1 MNKCDFL
8 DNIIRNATE
17 KDMDILVMMYL
28 DEVEDHQQRAQQ
40 FAKDLIYRFKTII
53 CVSDK
58 NILGTITWDTRG
70 GLDDGVIELV
80 GLGTSPDFKRQGI
93 ARELVL
99 SLIKKAKKYFSNAGY
114 KLRVIYLFMEK
125 SNNIGE
131 LFYNHMEFRKV
142 SEIPSLYPKE
152 DGVIWVKHL

>member
-1 MNKCDFL
+1 MDK
-8 DNIIRNATE
+8 IIRNATE
-17 KDMDILVMMYL
+17 KDMDIVVKMYL

-53 CVSDK
+53 CVFDK
-58 NILGTITWDTRG
+58 KILGTITWDTRG

-80 GLGTSPDFKRQGI
+80 GLGTSSDFQRQGI

-99 SLIKKAKKYFSNAGY
+99 SLINEAKNYFSKAGY

-125 SNNIGE
+125 PNSIGT
-131 LFYNHMEFRKV
+131 LFYNHMSFRKV
-142 SEIPSLYPKE
+142 SEIPSFYPN
-152 DGVIWVKHL
+152 DDAVIWVKHL

>member
-1 MNKCDFL
+1 MDK
-8 DNIIRNATE
+8 IIRNTTE
-17 KDMDILVMMYL
+17 KDMDLLVKMCL
-28 DEVEDHQQRAQQ
+28 DEIENHQQRAQQ

-53 CVSDK
+53 CVCDK

-80 GLGTSPDFKRQGI
+80 GLGTSSNFKRQGI

-99 SLIKKAKKYFSNAGY
+99 SLENEARKYFSKAGY

-125 SNNIGE
+125 SNNIAG
-131 LFYNHMEFRKV
+131 LFYNHMGFRKV
-142 SEIPSLYPKE
+142 SEIPSLYPNG
-152 DGVIWVKHL
+152 DAVIWVKHL

>member
-1 MNKCDFL
+1 MDK
-8 DNIIRNATE
+8 IIRNATE
-17 KDMDILVMMYL
+17 KDVDLLVKMYL
-28 DEVEDHQQRAQQ
+28 DEVENHQQRAQQ

-53 CVSDK
+53 CICNK
-58 NILGTITWDTRG
+58 NIIGTITWDLRG

-80 GLGTSPDFKRQGI
+80 GLGTSSNFKRQGI

-99 SLIKKAKKYFSNAGY
+99 SLINEVKKYFSKAGY

-131 LFYNHMEFRKV
+131 LFYKHMGFRKV
-142 SEIPSLYPKE
+142 SDIPSLYPH
-152 DGVIWVKHL
+152 DDAVIWVKHL

>member
-1 MNKCDFL
+1 MDKK
-8 DNIIRNATE
+8 IRNATE
-17 KDMDILVMMYL
+17 KDMELLVKMYI
-28 DEVEDHQQRAQQ
+28 DEVENHQQRAQQ
-40 FAKDLIYRFKTII
+40 FAKDLIYRFKTNI

-80 GLGTSPDFKRQGI
+80 GLGTNSDFQRQGV

-99 SLIKKAKKYFSNAGY
+99 SIENEARKYFSKVEY

-125 SNNIGE
+125 DNKVGE
-131 LFYNHMEFRKV
+131 LFYNYMGFRKV
-142 SEIPSLYPKE
+142 SEIPSFYPK
-152 DGVIWVKHL
+152 DDAVMWIKYF

>member
-1 MNKCDFL
+1 MDK
-8 DNIIRNATE
+8 IIRNATE
-17 KDMDILVMMYL
+17 KDMDIVVKMYL
-28 DEVEDHQQRAQQ
+28 DEVENHQQRAQQ

-53 CVSDK
+53 YLSDK
-58 NILGTITWDTRG
+58 QIRGTITWDTRG

-80 GLGTSPDFKRQGI
+80 GLGTSSDFQRQGI

-99 SLIKKAKKYFSNAGY
+99 MLVNEAKEYFSKAGY

-131 LFYNHMEFRKV
+131 LFYNHMGFRKV
-142 SEIPSLYPKE
+142 SEIPSLYPNE
-152 DGVIWVKHL
+152 DGVIWIKYL